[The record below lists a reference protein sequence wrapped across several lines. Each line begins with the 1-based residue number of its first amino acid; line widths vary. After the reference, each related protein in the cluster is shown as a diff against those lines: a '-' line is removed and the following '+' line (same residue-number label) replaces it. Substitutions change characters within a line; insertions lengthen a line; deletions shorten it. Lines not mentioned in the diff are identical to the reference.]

1 MLRTTPGR
9 QVVPVAEPS
18 TAPTG
23 AVVVGHDGSRHADL
37 ALTRAIEFAELFTAP
52 LVIVRAWHLDADVP
66 AYTRILATDP
76 TMPDIADDIRRS
88 LLDDCAPRL
97 SEHPGLPAEYRVEL
111 GGAAKVL
118 SDLSTGARMLVVGSR
133 GLGGLSGL
141 LLGSVTARCLHQA
154 TCPVLIVRNGET
166 EHSATQDD
174 PFSTRAGM
182 RQLADV
188 QSGSVVV
195 GHDGSEDSDRALEIA
210 LQFATALS
218 APIDVIRCWT
228 IDDHPPGLLWRDGY
242 VPSFDEASET
252 VRNQLQADAAAIAER
267 HPEADVRYIGTLGD
281 PGQTLARAAAAATL
295 LVVGSRGRG
304 GFRSL
309 LLGSVSAHSAHRAEC
324 PTLVVPHV
332 HQTY

>member
-9 QVVPVAEPS
+9 QVVPIAEPS
-18 TAPTG
+18 TASTG

-37 ALTRAIEFAELFTAP
+37 ALATAIDFAEVFTAP

-76 TMPDIADDIRRS
+76 TLPDIADDIRRS
-88 LLDDCAPRL
+88 LLNDCAPRL
-97 SEHPGLPAEYRVEL
+97 SEHPDLPVEYRVEL

-118 SDLSTGARMLVVGSR
+118 SDLSAGARMLVVGSR

-154 TCPVLIVRNGET
+154 TCPVLIVRNGIS
-166 EHSATQDD
+166 EHTTSDDD

-182 RQLADV
+182 RQLAEMRT
-188 QSGSVVV
+188 GSIVV
-195 GHDGSEDSDRALEIA
+195 GHDGSEDSDRALEIG
-210 LQFATALS
+210 LQFATAL
-218 APIDVIRCWT
+218 ATPIDVIRCWT

-252 VRNQLQADAAAIAER
+252 VRTQLASAVAAIAER
-267 HPEADVRYIGTLGD
+267 HPEADLRCIGTLGD
-281 PGQTLARAAAAATL
+281 PSQTIARAAATAAL

-309 LLGSVSAHSAHRAEC
+309 LLGSVSAHSAHRAIC
-324 PTLVVPHV
+324 PTLVVPHI
-332 HQTY
+332 HQPH

>member
-1 MLRTTPGR
+1 MA
-9 QVVPVAEPS
+9 QPS
-18 TAPTG
+18 TAASG

-37 ALTRAIEFAELFTAP
+37 ALARAIEFAELFTAP
-52 LVIVRAWHLDADVP
+52 LVIVRAWHLDSDVP

-76 TMPDIADDIRRS
+76 TLPDIADDIRRS

-97 SEHPGLPAEYRVEL
+97 SEHPDLPVDYRVEL
-111 GGAAKVL
+111 GGAANVL

-154 TCPVLIVRNGET
+154 TCPVLIVRNGGT

-182 RQLADV
+182 RQLADMRP
-188 QSGSVVV
+188 GSIVI
-195 GHDGSEDSDRALEIA
+195 GYDGSKDSDRALEIA
-210 LQFATALS
+210 LQFATALA

-252 VRNQLQADAAAIAER
+252 VRTQLEAAVAAIAER
-267 HPEADVRYIGTLGD
+267 HPEADLQCIGALGD
-281 PGQTLARAAAAATL
+281 PGQTLVRATAAAAL

-309 LLGSVSAHSAHRAEC
+309 LLGSVSTHSAQRATC
-324 PTLVVPHV
+324 PTLVIPHI
-332 HQTY
+332 HRPL